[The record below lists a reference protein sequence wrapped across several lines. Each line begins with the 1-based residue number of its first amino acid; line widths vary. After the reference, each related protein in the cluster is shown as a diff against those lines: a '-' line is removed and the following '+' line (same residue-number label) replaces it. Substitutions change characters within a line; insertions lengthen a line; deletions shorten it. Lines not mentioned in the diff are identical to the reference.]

1 MGALAVIDIQE
12 RDGHYRQ
19 RHEVQRW
26 PVSIGRG
33 LDNDIVLDD
42 PHVAARHLD
51 LREEDGQVRFTVGKT
66 RNGVRIDG
74 EAHAAGASGV
84 WPGHAELHLGHTI
97 LKLRTAQEVVPDET
111 PLFISG
117 FGLSIAAMLL
127 LGLLNYALLGWD
139 SWLGLSGEVEL
150 WRVLAPLYIGFTFL
164 LAFWVAGWSLVSKL
178 FTKQLQ
184 YLRHLRLA
192 LLWLILMMVGEELA
206 KLCAFVFNLPSLDRH
221 ISMIQLAGIGVLV
234 AAHLRIVAPRRMPQ
248 LAAAVFALTFAG
260 MSAYALS
267 MYGKSRQLSD
277 KHYMSSLYPPAL
289 LWSKGVSVDA
299 FVTQTA
305 SLKERL
311 DSQARDPAEEDR
323 EYPE

>member
-1 MGALAVIDIQE
+1 VGALAVIDIQE

-51 LREEDGQVRFTVGKT
+51 LSEENGQVRFRVGET

-74 EAHAAGASGV
+74 QAHAAGGSGV

-97 LKLRTAQEVVPDET
+97 LKLRTVQDPLPDET

-117 FGLSIAAMLL
+117 FGLSVAAILV
-127 LGLLNYALLGWD
+127 LGALNYALLGWD
-139 SWLGLSGEVEL
+139 SWLGLSGEVAL
-150 WRVLAPLYIGFTFL
+150 WRALAPLYIGFTFL

-184 YLRHLRLA
+184 YVRHLRLA
-192 LLWLILMMVGEELA
+192 LLWLILMMVAEESVKLLA
-206 KLCAFVFNLPSLDRH
+206 FAFNWPALDRH
-221 ISMIQLAGIGVLV
+221 ATLIQLGAVGVLV
-234 AAHLRIVAPRRMPQ
+234 AAHLRIVAPRRAPQ
-248 LAAAVFALTFAG
+248 MAAAVVALTLAG
-260 MSAYALS
+260 LSAYMLAL
-267 MYGKSRQLSD
+267 YGKTRQLSD
-277 KHYMSSLYPPAL
+277 KHYMSALYPPGL
-289 LWSKGVSVDA
+289 HWSTGVRADT
-299 FVTQTA
+299 FVTQA
-305 SLKERL
+305 GRLKERL
-311 DSQARDPAEEDR
+311 DKQAKDPGEEDR

>member
-51 LREEDGQVRFTVGKT
+51 LSEVSGQVRFTVGET

-74 EAHAAGASGV
+74 QMHAAGGSGI
-84 WPGHAELHLGHTI
+84 WPGDAELHLGHTI
-97 LKLRTAQEVVPDET
+97 LKLRTAQDPLPAET

-117 FGLSIAAMLL
+117 FGLSVAAMLL

-139 SWLGLSGEVEL
+139 HWLGLSGEL
-150 WRVLAPLYIGFTFL
+150 AWWRVLAPLYIAFTFF
-164 LAFWVAGWSLVSKL
+164 LALWVAGWSLISKL

-184 YLRHLRLA
+184 YARHLRLA
-192 LLWLILMMVGEELA
+192 LLWLMLMMVAEELA
-206 KLCAFVFNLPSLDRH
+206 KLCAFAFNWPMLDRH
-221 ISMIQLAGIGVLV
+221 FPMIQLAGVGVLV
-234 AAHLRIVAPRRMPQ
+234 AAHLRIVAPRRTPQ
-248 LAAAVFALTFAG
+248 MAAAVFALTLAG
-260 MSAYALS
+260 LSAYMLS
-267 MYGKSRQLSD
+267 LYGKTRQLSE
-277 KHYMSSLYPPAL
+277 KHYMSSLYPPGL
-289 LWSKGVSVDA
+289 RWGKGVRA
-299 FVTQTA
+299 ETFVTEA
-305 SLKERL
+305 GALKVPL
-311 DSQARDPAEEDR
+311 DEQAKDPAEEDR